1 MESIMTGT
9 VSFSVENADFT
20 VKYKAWL
27 NEAGEMITCEDV
39 DFLEMG
45 FDPYDTPELERLYTA
60 ALLEAVDDDVFTQ
73 QRDKA
78 DNLYADQVRR

>member
-9 VSFSVENADFT
+9 VSFSVQNANFT

-45 FDPYDTPELERLYTA
+45 FDPYDTPQLESLYTRA
-60 ALLEAVDDDVFTQ
+60 FLEAVDEDINIQ
-73 QRDKA
+73 QQDKE
-78 DNLYADQVRR
+78 DNLYADMVIP